1 MAAEGES
8 LSDSQSEVSNAS
20 DRLLVFGPNKG
31 ATPPPRL
38 QALYILPEFFVFVLD
53 HLLFRH
59 KKILNCSF
67 YPAFKS
73 QISR

>member
-31 ATPPPRL
+31 TTPPPRL

-53 HLLFRH
+53 HLL
-59 KKILNCSF
+59 S
-67 YPAFKS
+67 
-73 QISR
+73 ISATKRF

>member
-31 ATPPPRL
+31 ATPPQGYRNFIFCLNFLFLFWITFLAFPP
-38 QALYILPEFFVFVLD
+38 QKDFE
-53 HLLFRH
+53 LLF
-59 KKILNCSF
+59 L
-67 YPAFKS
+67 PGL
-73 QISR
+73 